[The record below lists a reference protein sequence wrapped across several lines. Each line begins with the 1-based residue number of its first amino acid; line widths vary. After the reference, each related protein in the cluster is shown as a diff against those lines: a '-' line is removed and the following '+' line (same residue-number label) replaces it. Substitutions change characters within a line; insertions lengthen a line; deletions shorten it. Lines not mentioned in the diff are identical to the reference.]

1 MPVTHGPAWE
11 QYAFIQNKISRL
23 VTNAHHRDRRPC
35 KRWDTPI
42 RKHLTTG
49 WTHRFRPRR
58 LGMRSSPS
66 EGSIVRTG
74 TIMGS
79 AILAVSLLQLLPLP
93 ASLQESTVVNSIL

>member
-1 MPVTHGPAWE
+1 MA
-11 QYAFIQNKISRL
+11 
-23 VTNAHHRDRRPC
+23 RDREAMGR
-35 KRWDTPI
+35 RHTMTI
-42 RKHLTTG
+42 RKHLTDG

-58 LGMRSSPS
+58 VGIPSSPS

-93 ASLQESTVVNSIL
+93 ASLQESPVVNSLLAGLGALGSAIAVRPRKGTTAPQ